1 MENRVKRFVAF
12 LVAVSAVIVLVPTAA
27 SAKTGT
33 LTGLYNERYCEIFAV
48 TMPDPPAF
56 SVDVYNTVGLGD
68 CPPEGWNAVDFTAV
82 KEETGSLLAVPNG
95 PRRWLIDTIANGK
108 AGTPVT
114 VGGMQMRHVA
124 VLTVPSLSPPPY
136 TELKIARTTTWVFNK
151 GRKVHWIVSPEGKKY
166 VLQAYT
172 TNVDKSLRA
181 KDLDSM
187 DENPAMV
194 LPEGWNYRTIKL
206 KKQLRLKAPGIATI
220 MRDGLG
226 GTYQKFSWPKDFF
239 KPVKSSKKN
248 RR

>member
-1 MENRVKRFVAF
+1 
-12 LVAVSAVIVLVPTAA
+12 LP
-27 SAKTGT
+27 
-33 LTGLYNERYCEIFAV
+33 
-48 TMPDPPAF
+48 
-56 SVDVYNTVGLGD
+56 
-68 CPPEGWNAVDFTAV
+68 
-82 KEETGSLLAVPNG
+82 
-95 PRRWLIDTIANGK
+95 
-108 AGTPVT
+108 
-114 VGGMQMRHVA
+114 
-124 VLTVPSLSPPPY
+124 
-136 TELKIARTTTWVFNK
+136 TTWVFNK

-187 DENPAMV
+187 YENPAMV

-220 MRDGLG
+220 MRYGLG